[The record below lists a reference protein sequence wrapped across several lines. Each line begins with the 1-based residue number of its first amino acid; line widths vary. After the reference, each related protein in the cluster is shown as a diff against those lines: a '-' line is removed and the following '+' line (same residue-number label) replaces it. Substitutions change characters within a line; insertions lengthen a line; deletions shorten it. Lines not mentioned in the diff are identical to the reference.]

1 MAEFG
6 ASDVAAL
13 RKATGVGMMD
23 CKRALEESGGDLE
36 AAKDWLRAQGL
47 TKGAKRAGRVA
58 EQGAVDVVVDG
69 AIGAL
74 VELTCE
80 TDFVAKGADF
90 TGLVAALARQVA
102 EHDDADVE
110 AQPFDGGTV
119 GEAIKQLGAK
129 LGENVGLGRVSRY
142 EAGDGLVDGYKH
154 MQNERG
160 TIGVLVEVGGVDP
173 SDPNAREVAHD
184 IALHVASA
192 APRWAKRD
200 EVPADVVEKER
211 AVLEELTRN
220 EGKPEQAIAKI
231 VEGRLNGYFKE
242 NVLAEQGFVRDPKTT
257 VAKLLAGLG
266 PDADLRRFV
275 RVKVG
280 EE

>member
-102 EHDDADVE
+102 EHDDADLE

-160 TIGVLVEVGGVDP
+160 TIGVLVEIGRVDP